1 MVLLSRCIL
10 GNRGRGEVVEH
21 WRPEPPIENAVAIS
35 LTSKFKTQAESFV
48 SYLVKTGAWFG
59 WGRLITMC
67 ACIPLVGFGAF
78 FLLRTPAPPVEA
90 SLTYASTVVSS
101 GPREDSQVPTT
112 VATVSIHVAGNVLKP
127 GVYEMPADS
136 RVVDAIRI
144 AGGANAIAD
153 LNAINL
159 ANRLN
164 DAQQVYVPAVG
175 EKVPPS
181 SSGLSAGGVGTG
193 SAPNSVEY
201 PININSADVALL
213 DELPGVGPST
223 AQAIVTYRDQ
233 NGPFASVS
241 GLEEVPGIGPAKVAA
256 IQRLVTT

>member
-1 MVLLSRCIL
+1 
-10 GNRGRGEVVEH
+10 VEH

-241 GLEEVPGIGPAKVAA
+241 GLEDVPGIGPAKVAA

>member
-1 MVLLSRCIL
+1 M
-10 GNRGRGEVVEH
+10 EH

-181 SSGLSAGGVGTG
+181 SNGLSAGGVGTG

-241 GLEEVPGIGPAKVAA
+241 GLEDVPGIGPAKVAA
-256 IQRLVTT
+256 IQGLVTT

>member
-1 MVLLSRCIL
+1 MVLLSRCTL

-112 VATVSIHVAGNVLKP
+112 VATVAIHVAGNVLKP

-241 GLEEVPGIGPAKVAA
+241 GLEDVPGIGPAKVAA
-256 IQRLVTT
+256 IQGLVTT

>member
-1 MVLLSRCIL
+1 
-10 GNRGRGEVVEH
+10 VEH

-136 RVVDAIRI
+136 RVVDAIRM

-175 EKVPPS
+175 EKMPS
-181 SSGLSAGGVGTG
+181 SANSQGAGGDGTG
-193 SAPNSVEY
+193 SATNSVEY
-201 PININSADVALL
+201 PININTADVALL

-241 GLEEVPGIGPAKVAA
+241 GLEDVPGIGPAKVAA
-256 IQRLVTT
+256 IQGLVTT

>member
-1 MVLLSRCIL
+1 M
-10 GNRGRGEVVEH
+10 EH
-21 WRPEPPIENAVAIS
+21 WRPEPPIENEVAIS

-48 SYLVKTGAWFG
+48 RYLVKTGAWFG
-59 WGRLITMC
+59 WGRLIAMC

-112 VATVSIHVAGNVLKP
+112 VATVAIHVAGNVLKP

-241 GLEEVPGIGPAKVAA
+241 GLEDVPGIGPAKVAA

>member
-1 MVLLSRCIL
+1 
-10 GNRGRGEVVEH
+10 VEH
-21 WRPEPPIENAVAIS
+21 WRPEPPIENEVAIS
-35 LTSKFKTQAESFV
+35 LTSKFKMQAESFV
-48 SYLVKTGAWFG
+48 RYLIKTGVWFG

-78 FLLRTPAPPVEA
+78 FHLRTPAPPVEA

-101 GPREDSQVPTT
+101 GRLEDSQVPTT
-112 VATVSIHVAGNVLKP
+112 IATVAIHVAGNVLKP

-181 SSGLSAGGVGTG
+181 SNGLSAGGVGTG
-193 SAPNSVEY
+193 SATNSVEY
-201 PININSADVALL
+201 PININTADVALL

>member
-1 MVLLSRCIL
+1 M
-10 GNRGRGEVVEH
+10 EH

-35 LTSKFKTQAESFV
+35 LTSKFKMQAESFV
-48 SYLVKTGAWFG
+48 RYLVKTGAWFG

-241 GLEEVPGIGPAKVAA
+241 GLEDVPGIGPAKVAA

>member
-21 WRPEPPIENAVAIS
+21 WRPEPPIENEVAIS
-35 LTSKFKTQAESFV
+35 LTSKFKMQAESFV
-48 SYLVKTGAWFG
+48 RYLVKTGAWFG
-59 WGRLITMC
+59 WGRLIAMC

-101 GPREDSQVPTT
+101 EPREDSQVSTT
-112 VATVSIHVAGNVLKP
+112 VATVAVHVAGNVLKP

-136 RVVDAIRI
+136 RVVDAIRM

-175 EKVPPS
+175 EKMPS
-181 SSGLSAGGVGTG
+181 SANSQGAGGDGTG
-193 SAPNSVEY
+193 SATNSVEY
-201 PININSADVALL
+201 PININTADVALL

-241 GLEEVPGIGPAKVAA
+241 GLEDVPGIGPAKVAA

>member
-1 MVLLSRCIL
+1 
-10 GNRGRGEVVEH
+10 VEH

-241 GLEEVPGIGPAKVAA
+241 GLEDVPGIGPAKVAA
-256 IQRLVTT
+256 IQGLVTT

>member
-1 MVLLSRCIL
+1 
-10 GNRGRGEVVEH
+10 VEH

>member
-1 MVLLSRCIL
+1 M
-10 GNRGRGEVVEH
+10 EH
-21 WRPEPPIENAVAIS
+21 WRPEPPIENEVAIS

-48 SYLVKTGAWFG
+48 RYLVKTGAWFG

-112 VATVSIHVAGNVLKP
+112 IATVAIHVAGNVLKP

-241 GLEEVPGIGPAKVAA
+241 GLEDVPGIGPAKVAA

>member
-1 MVLLSRCIL
+1 M
-10 GNRGRGEVVEH
+10 
-21 WRPEPPIENAVAIS
+21 
-35 LTSKFKTQAESFV
+35 
-48 SYLVKTGAWFG
+48 
-59 WGRLITMC
+59 
-67 ACIPLVGFGAF
+67 
-78 FLLRTPAPPVEA
+78 
-90 SLTYASTVVSS
+90 SS
-101 GPREDSQVPTT
+101 EPREDSQVSTT
-112 VATVSIHVAGNVLKP
+112 VATVAVHVAGNVLKP

-136 RVVDAIRI
+136 RVVDAIRR
-144 AGGANAIAD
+144 AGGAKAIAD

-241 GLEEVPGIGPAKVAA
+241 GLEDVPGIGPAKVAA

>member
-101 GPREDSQVPTT
+101 EPREDSQVPTT

-241 GLEEVPGIGPAKVAA
+241 GLEDVPGIGPAKVAA

>member
-1 MVLLSRCIL
+1 MVLLSRYIL
-10 GNRGRGEVVEH
+10 GNRGRGEVVER
-21 WRPEPPIENAVAIS
+21 WRPEPPIENEAAIT
-35 LTSKFKTQAESFV
+35 LASKFTMQAGTFV
-48 SYLVKTGAWFG
+48 RYLVKTGSWFG

-78 FLLRTPAPPVEA
+78 FLLRTPARPIET
-90 SLTYASTVVSS
+90 SLTYASTVVNSE
-101 GPREDSQVPTT
+101 PRENGQTPTT
-112 VATVSIHVAGNVLKP
+112 VATVAIHVAGNVLKP

-136 RVVDAIRI
+136 RVVDAIRR

-181 SSGLSAGGVGTG
+181 SNGQSAGGVGTG
-193 SAPNSVEY
+193 STPNSVEY

-241 GLEEVPGIGPAKVAA
+241 GLEDVPGIGPAKVAA
-256 IQRLVTT
+256 IQGLVTT